1 MNTTIPAY
9 ALDVLI
15 SLESAGFEA
24 YPVGGCVRDMLLG
37 KAPHDFDVCTNASP
51 EQTISALS
59 GFTTIPTGL
68 KQGTVT
74 VLSQGEPV
82 EVTTFRTDGEYHD
95 HRRPEQ
101 VRFVSSLKEDLSR
114 RDFTVN
120 TLCFNEKEGLVDLF
134 GGTDDIKNKII
145 RCVGEPDRRFNEDA
159 LRIIRALRF
168 SSVLDFEIE
177 EKTSQSI
184 IKNKALLGNIA
195 VERVRDELTKLIC
208 GKNAF
213 KVIMNYHEVLEEI
226 IPELS
231 ALYGCEQNTNYHL
244 YDVYEH
250 TALALSSIENDKM
263 LRLTML
269 LHDIAKP
276 LCKTTDLNGVDHFKG
291 HAYLGEAMARDILK
305 RLRYDNATVNRV
317 SHLVGLHSERAP
329 KSKIEAKL
337 MLCEIGV
344 DDYKAFMKIR
354 RADCLAKANPHSHDE
369 KLKNMQA
376 FLDEIEKNNEC
387 WSLAQLKING
397 NDLKQLGF
405 KSGKKL
411 SAVLRALLFEVIE
424 EEIPNDSEELKKRA
438 CELL

>member
-1 MNTTIPAY
+1 
-9 ALDVLI
+9 
-15 SLESAGFEA
+15 
-24 YPVGGCVRDMLLG
+24 
-37 KAPHDFDVCTNASP
+37 
-51 EQTISALS
+51 
-59 GFTTIPTGL
+59 
-68 KQGTVT
+68 
-74 VLSQGEPV
+74 
-82 EVTTFRTDGEYHD
+82 
-95 HRRPEQ
+95 
-101 VRFVSSLKEDLSR
+101 
-114 RDFTVN
+114 
-120 TLCFNEKEGLVDLF
+120 
-134 GGTDDIKNKII
+134 
-145 RCVGEPDRRFNEDA
+145 
-159 LRIIRALRF
+159 
-168 SSVLDFEIE
+168 
-177 EKTSQSI
+177 
-184 IKNKALLGNIA
+184 
-195 VERVRDELTKLIC
+195 
-208 GKNAF
+208 
-213 KVIMNYHEVLEEI
+213 EI

-250 TALALSSIENDKM
+250 TALALSSIENDKT

-291 HAYLGEAMARDILK
+291 HAYLGETMARDILK

-317 SHLVGLHSERAP
+317 SHLIGLHSERTP

-387 WSLAQLKING
+387 WSLVQLKING